1 MDKTVKGIKKTLK
14 RLQKLG
20 DDAEKMVDQTTE
32 GAVTEIALDATSRAP
47 VDSGD
52 LQQGIIPRKAG
63 HLTYE
68 VVVTELYGAYVEFG
82 TGAKVSVPAEMQDLA
97 TKIRNNPKGSYDDAI
112 ISIQDWLKRKGE
124 PSTEKDAKR
133 VFFLVIRNGITPQPF
148 LYPAFVQ
155 GREQYLKDLK
165 ALLKKLT
172 K

>member
-1 MDKTVKGIKKTLK
+1 MDKTVKGIEKTLK

-20 DDAEKMVDQTTE
+20 NDAEKMVDQTTE
-32 GAVTEIALDATSRAP
+32 GAVTEIALSARSRAP
-47 VDSGD
+47 KDSGK
-52 LQQGIIPRKAG
+52 LQQSIIQQKVKDI
-63 HLTYE
+63 TYE

-97 TKIRNNPKGSYDDAI
+97 NKIKSNPSGSFEVGLQ
-112 ISIQDWLKRKGE
+112 SIKDWCKRKGIPQE
-124 PSTEKDAKR
+124 AAYPIFVSILNK
-133 VFFLVIRNGITPQPF
+133 GITPQPF

-165 ALLKKLT
+165 ALLKQLT